1 MDNGDGAKSQCDY
14 FAIIRSYCCCCC
26 PCAVLLATFGH
37 ISDNDETGELP
48 AQAKQAGRL
57 AGTPDPLPLLC
68 ACWHYIVVVAAS
80 GCSWLLLLLLPDLS
94 AILKVIKIARKSLT
108 SGTNTRSRAQL
119 DRTAPTPAFPFHC
132 SRSPPPTHHICLF
145 SELPKQQQQQW
156 NNGRSWPSFAMDAL
170 SSLDLHC

>member
-14 FAIIRSYCCCCC
+14 FAIIRSYCCCCCCCC

-48 AQAKQAGRL
+48 AQAKQAGY
-57 AGTPDPLPLLC
+57 PDPLPLLC
-68 ACWHYIVVVAAS
+68 ACWHYIVVAAAS
-80 GCSWLLLLLLPDLS
+80 GCSWLLLLLPDLS

-119 DRTAPTPAFPFHC
+119 DRTAPTQPFPSHC
-132 SRSPPPTHHICLF
+132 SRPSSPPPTHHICLF
-145 SELPKQQQQQW
+145 SELSKQQQQ
-156 NNGRSWPSFAMDAL
+156 
-170 SSLDLHC
+170 

>member
-26 PCAVLLATFGH
+26 PCGFYWPLLATSATTMRQASF
-37 ISDNDETGELP
+37 LP
-48 AQAKQAGRL
+48 RPSRQ

-68 ACWHYIVVVAAS
+68 ACWHYIVVVVAVVAAP
-80 GCSWLLLLLLPDLS
+80 GCSWLLLLLLLLPDLS

-119 DRTAPTPAFPFHC
+119 DRTAPTHPFPSHC
-132 SRSPPPTHHICLF
+132 STPTL
-145 SELPKQQQQQW
+145 LPHTTFVFLA
-156 NNGRSWPSFAMDAL
+156 NS
-170 SSLDLHC
+170 

>member
-26 PCAVLLATFGH
+26 PRAVLLATFGH

-68 ACWHYIVVVAAS
+68 ACWHYIVVVVIVVAAS
-80 GCSWLLLLLLPDLS
+80 GCSWLLLLLPDLS

-119 DRTAPTPAFPFHC
+119 DRTQRFPSCC
-132 SRSPPPTHHICLF
+132 SRFPPPTHHICLF
-145 SELPKQQQQQW
+145 SELPKQQQQQ
-156 NNGRSWPSFAMDAL
+156 
-170 SSLDLHC
+170 

>member
-14 FAIIRSYCCCCC
+14 FAIIRSYCCCCCCCC

-48 AQAKQAGRL
+48 AQAKQAGY
-57 AGTPDPLPLLC
+57 PDPLPLLC
-68 ACWHYIVVVAAS
+68 ACWHYIVAVVVVAAS
-80 GCSWLLLLLLPDLS
+80 GCSWLLLLPDLS

-119 DRTAPTPAFPFHC
+119 DRTAPTQPFPSHC
-132 SRSPPPTHHICLF
+132 SRPSFPPPTHHICLF
-145 SELPKQQQQQW
+145 SELPKQQQQ
-156 NNGRSWPSFAMDAL
+156 
-170 SSLDLHC
+170 